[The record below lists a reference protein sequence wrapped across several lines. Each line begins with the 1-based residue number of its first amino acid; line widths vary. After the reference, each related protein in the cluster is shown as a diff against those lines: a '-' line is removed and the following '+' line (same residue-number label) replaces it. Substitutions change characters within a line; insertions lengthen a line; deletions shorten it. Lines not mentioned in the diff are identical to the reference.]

1 MNKAMNNL
9 NEQFGR
15 RSVASRLLMAAVP
28 AVVISGAVCA
38 AEVSELQQQDFYE
51 YCASCH
57 GPMGRGDGP
66 VADELKTRP
75 ADLTQL
81 AKKNGGHFPYAR
93 VRAIIDG
100 RGHEVGIHGPAEM
113 PVWGQRFSEAGNT
126 DPQVRG
132 KILNIV
138 DYLASIQEK

>member
-1 MNKAMNNL
+1 MQIRRRLKAL
-9 NEQFGR
+9 GARQQIAVAVLPLLTLGT
-15 RSVASRLLMAAVP
+15 VAS
-28 AVVISGAVCA
+28 A
-38 AEVSELQQQDFYE
+38 AEVSEAQREDFFE

-66 VADELKTRP
+66 VAAELKKRP
-75 ADLTQL
+75 TDLTLL
-81 AKKNGGHFPYAR
+81 AKNNNGQFPYTR

-100 RGHEVGIHGPAEM
+100 RGQALGIHGPAEM
-113 PVWGQRFSEAGNT
+113 PVWGQRFSDEGNN

-132 KILNIV
+132 KILSIV

>member
-1 MNKAMNNL
+1 MRM
-9 NEQFGR
+9 R
-15 RSVASRLLMAAVP
+15 RCVQKILAPQRFAAFALPLLAVAGAA
-28 AVVISGAVCA
+28 SA
-38 AEVSELQQQDFYE
+38 APVSDLQRQDYME

-66 VADELKTRP
+66 VAAELKKRP

-81 AKKNGGHFPYAR
+81 AKNNNGQFPYTR

-100 RGHEVGIHGPAEM
+100 RGQALGIHGPAEM
-113 PVWGQRFSEAGNT
+113 PVWGQRFRDEGNN
-126 DPQVRG
+126 DPQVRA
-132 KILNIV
+132 KILSIV

>member
-1 MNKAMNNL
+1 VRESL
-9 NEQFGR
+9 GR
-15 RSVASRLLMAAVP
+15 QRLALFVLPLLTAAASAAP
-28 AVVISGAVCA
+28 
-38 AEVSELQQQDFYE
+38 VSDLQRQDYME

-66 VADELKTRP
+66 VAAELKKRP

-81 AKKNGGHFPYAR
+81 AKNNNGQFPYTR

-100 RGHEVGIHGPAEM
+100 RGQALGIHGPADM
-113 PVWGQRFSEAGNT
+113 PVWGQRFADEGRN
-126 DPQVRG
+126 DPQVRA
-132 KILNIV
+132 KILSIV